1 VTGTFDRLLLAALA
15 WGAFSFGAV
24 YPWAYWP
31 LAALCAFLGGRW
43 ILVSRAWSD
52 RRLRNLGLACAAV
65 ALAIAAQTVALPYS
79 LVQQLSPALD
89 AFFREYALTYHPAS
103 LHALSL
109 SASST
114 LTALG
119 LFVAFAMLVLGL
131 TNVLAAERLEW
142 LVNQLMGLGL
152 ALAVV
157 GVVQKALIDPDAPL
171 IYGFWKPRFGGNPF
185 GPFINRNH
193 FAGWM
198 VMALPV
204 IVGYSC
210 TVLARSTLPLR
221 GPLAAKLR
229 WVMTMDASQFLLVG
243 FCTLLM
249 GMSLVLTGS
258 RSGIASFVVAMMV
271 FGYLLVRRFQE
282 RRARL
287 LAAGYLTLVLAGAV
301 AWAGT
306 DIAFGR
312 FVQARADTPGR
323 FLAWQDTVRIIQD
336 FPWFGIGMGTYGQA
350 MLVYQTA
357 NRPQMYVQ
365 AHNDYL
371 QMAAEG
377 GLLVAVPVLVTA
389 VLIVAT
395 IRRRLISGMDDL
407 PTSWLRSGA
416 IAGLAGIAAQSLVE
430 FSLQM
435 PGNTVLFACVL
446 AIAMHR
452 PAEGRARTSRRPSPN
467 PHAYRI

>member
-1 VTGTFDRLLLAALA
+1 VTALSDRLLIAALA
-15 WGAFSFGAV
+15 WGAFAFGAV

-31 LAALCAFLGGRW
+31 LAAASAFLGARW
-43 ILVSRAWSD
+43 IAASRAWKD
-52 RRLRNLGLACAAV
+52 HRTRHLGLTLV
-65 ALAIAAQTVALPYS
+65 VIAAAIGIQTIALPYR

-89 AFFREYALTYHPAS
+89 AFFREYALSYHPAS

-114 LTALG
+114 AVALA
-119 LFVAFAMLVLGL
+119 LFVAFALLLLGL
-131 TNVLAAERLEW
+131 LNALSPARLEW
-142 LVNQLMGLGL
+142 FVNQLMGLGL
-152 ALAVV
+152 ALAIV
-157 GVVQKALIDPDAPL
+157 GVVQKALIEPDAPL

-204 IVGYSC
+204 VVGYSC
-210 TVLARSTLPLR
+210 TVLARSGLPLR
-221 GPLAAKLR
+221 GSLTSKLR
-229 WVMTMDASQFLLVG
+229 WVTTMDASPFLLVG
-243 FCTLLM
+243 FCALLM

-258 RSGIASFVVAMMV
+258 RSGVASFVVAVMV
-271 FGYLLVRRFQE
+271 FGYLLVRRFEE

-287 LAAGYLTLVLAGAV
+287 LVASYLALVLAGAV
-301 AWAGT
+301 TWAGT
-306 DIAFGR
+306 DVAFGR
-312 FVQARADTPGR
+312 FVQARADSPGR
-323 FLAWQDTVRIIQD
+323 FLAWQDTLRIIQD
-336 FPWFGIGMGTYGQA
+336 FPWFGTGLGTYGQA

-371 QMAAEG
+371 QIVAEG
-377 GLLVAVPVLVTA
+377 GLLVIVPVLVAA
-389 VLIVAT
+389 VIVVTT
-395 IRRRLISGMDDL
+395 IRRRLISGTDDL
-407 PTSWLRSGA
+407 LTYWLRSGA
-416 IAGLAGIAAQSLVE
+416 VAGLAGIAAQSAVE

-435 PGNTVLFACVL
+435 PGNTVLFVCLL

-452 PAEGRARTSRRPSPN
+452 PAEGRPRTARRNGSDA
-467 PHAYRI
+467 HAYRV